1 MAVRIRL
8 KRIGKIHHPIYRV
21 VVVDS
26 RKKRDG
32 RVIEEVGK
40 YDPNQEPSLIELNSE
55 RIQYWLSVGAQPS
68 DPVHRFLVLSGDW
81 AKFKGAKV
89 VENRI
94 KTKEAGQSVE
104 EAIKA
109 ADDAAEKAKAKKA
122 EAEAK
127 AAKEAEES
135 AKAEEA
141 PAEEAAA
148 PAEDA
153 APAEEAAAEAPAE
166 EAPAEEAPAEEAKE
180 EAPAEEK
187 TEEAAE

>member
-21 VVVDS
+21 VVIDS

-40 YDPNQEPSLIELNSE
+40 YDPNQQPSLIELNSE

-68 DPVHRFLVLSGDW
+68 DAVHRFLVLSGDW
-81 AKFKGAKV
+81 ATFKGAKV

-94 KTKEAGQSVE
+94 QVKDAGADVEAAV
-104 EAIKA
+104 KA

-127 AAKEAEES
+127 AKKEAEEA
-135 AKAEEA
+135 AKAEEAEAAQAEEKTEEA
-141 PAEEAAA
+141 PAEEK
-148 PAEDA
+148 
-153 APAEEAAAEAPAE
+153 AEEAPAAEAPAE
-166 EAPAEEAPAEEAKE
+166 E
-180 EAPAEEK
+180 
-187 TEEAAE
+187 TSEAAE

>member
-40 YDPNQEPSLIELNSE
+40 YDPNQEPSLIELDSE
-55 RIQYWLSVGAQPS
+55 RIQYWLGVGAQPS

-94 KTKEAGQSVE
+94 KTKDAGQSIE

-127 AAKEAEES
+127 AKKEAEEA
-135 AKAEEA
+135 AKAAEA
-141 PAEEAAA
+141 AKAGEEAAA
-148 PAEDA
+148 
-153 APAEEAAAEAPAE
+153 EESPAEAPAE
-166 EAPAEEAPAEEAKE
+166 EA
-180 EAPAEEK
+180 
-187 TEEAAE
+187 TQEAAE

>member
-55 RIQYWLSVGAQPS
+55 RIQYWLGVGAQPS
-68 DPVHRFLVLSGDW
+68 DAVHRFLVLSGDW
-81 AKFKGAKV
+81 ARFKGAKN

-94 KTKEAGQSVE
+94 KVKEPGVDVE
-104 EAIKA
+104 AAIAA
-109 ADDAAEKAKAKKA
+109 ADTAAEKAKAKKA

-127 AAKEAEES
+127 AKKEA
-135 AKAEEA
+135 
-141 PAEEAAA
+141 
-148 PAEDA
+148 
-153 APAEEAAAEAPAE
+153 EAAAEESPAQPGAP
-166 EAPAEEAPAEEAKE
+166 EEAK
-180 EAPAEEK
+180 AE
-187 TEEAAE
+187 

>member
-40 YDPNQEPSLIELNSE
+40 YDPNQQPSLIELNSE

-68 DPVHRFLVLSGDW
+68 DAVHRFLVLSGDW
-81 AKFKGAKV
+81 ATFKGAKV

-94 KTKEAGQSVE
+94 QVKDAGADAEAAV
-104 EAIKA
+104 KA

-127 AAKEAEES
+127 AKKEAEEA
-135 AKAEEA
+135 AKAEEAEAAQAEEKTEEA
-141 PAEEAAA
+141 PAEEK
-148 PAEDA
+148 
-153 APAEEAAAEAPAE
+153 AEEAPAAEAPAE
-166 EAPAEEAPAEEAKE
+166 E
-180 EAPAEEK
+180 
-187 TEEAAE
+187 TSEAAE

>member
-40 YDPNQEPSLIELNSE
+40 YDPNQQPSLIELNSE

-68 DPVHRFLVLSGDW
+68 DAVHRFLVLSGDW
-81 AKFKGAKV
+81 ATFKGAKV

-94 KTKEAGQSVE
+94 QVKDAGADVEAAV
-104 EAIKA
+104 KA

-127 AAKEAEES
+127 AKKEAEEA
-135 AKAEEA
+135 AKAEEAEAAQAEEKTEEA
-141 PAEEAAA
+141 PAEEKA
-148 PAEDA
+148 
-153 APAEEAAAEAPAE
+153 
-166 EAPAEEAPAEEAKE
+166 E

-187 TEEAAE
+187 TEEAAQ

>member
-40 YDPNQEPSLIELNSE
+40 YDPNQQPSLIELNSE

-68 DPVHRFLVLSGDW
+68 DAVHRFLVLSGDW
-81 AKFKGAKV
+81 ATFKGAKV

-94 KTKEAGQSVE
+94 QVKDTGADVEAAV
-104 EAIKA
+104 KA

-127 AAKEAEES
+127 AKKEAEAAAKAEE
-135 AKAEEA
+135 AEAAKAEEKAEEA
-141 PAEEAAA
+141 PAEEK
-148 PAEDA
+148 
-153 APAEEAAAEAPAE
+153 AE
-166 EAPAEEAPAEEAKE
+166 EAPAEEAPAEE
-180 EAPAEEK
+180 K
-187 TEEAAE
+187 TEETAQ

>member
-40 YDPNQEPSLIELNSE
+40 YDPNQQPSLIELNSE

-68 DPVHRFLVLSGDW
+68 DAVHRFLVLSGDW
-81 AKFKGAKV
+81 ATFKGAKV

-94 KTKEAGQSVE
+94 QVKDAGADVEAAV
-104 EAIKA
+104 KA

-127 AAKEAEES
+127 AKKEAEEA
-135 AKAEEA
+135 AKAEEAEAAQAEEKTEEA
-141 PAEEAAA
+141 PAEEK
-148 PAEDA
+148 
-153 APAEEAAAEAPAE
+153 AE
-166 EAPAEEAPAEEAKE
+166 EAPAEEAPAEEKA
-180 EAPAEEK
+180 
-187 TEEAAE
+187 EEAAE

>member
-40 YDPNQEPSLIELNSE
+40 YDPNQQPSLIELNSE

-68 DPVHRFLVLSGDW
+68 DAVHRFLVLSGDW
-81 AKFKGAKV
+81 ATFKGVKV

-94 KTKEAGQSVE
+94 QVKDAGADVEAAV
-104 EAIKA
+104 KA

-127 AAKEAEES
+127 AKKEAEEA
-135 AKAEEA
+135 AKAEEAEAAQAEEKTEEA
-141 PAEEAAA
+141 PAEEK
-148 PAEDA
+148 
-153 APAEEAAAEAPAE
+153 AEEAPAAEAPAE
-166 EAPAEEAPAEEAKE
+166 E
-180 EAPAEEK
+180 
-187 TEEAAE
+187 TSEAAE

>member
-1 MAVRIRL
+1 VAVRIRL

-40 YDPNQEPSLIELNSE
+40 YDPNQQPSLIELNSE
-55 RIQYWLSVGAQPS
+55 RIQYWLGVGAQPS
-68 DPVHRFLVLSGDW
+68 DAVHRFLVLSGDW
-81 AKFKGAKV
+81 AQFKGAKV

-94 KTKEAGQSVE
+94 QVKDAGADVEAAV
-104 EAIKA
+104 KA

-127 AAKEAEES
+127 AKKEAEEA
-135 AKAEEA
+135 AKAAEA
-141 PAEEAAA
+141 EAA
-148 PAEDA
+148 ED
-153 APAEEAAAEAPAE
+153 AAEAPAE
-166 EAPAEEAPAEEAKE
+166 EKAEDT
-180 EAPAEEK
+180 PAEEK

>member
-40 YDPNQEPSLIELNSE
+40 YDPNQEPSLIELDSE
-55 RIQYWLSVGAQPS
+55 RIQYWLGVGAQPS

-94 KTKEAGQSVE
+94 KTKDAGQSIE

-127 AAKEAEES
+127 AKAKKEAEEA
-135 AKAEEA
+135 AKAG
-141 PAEEAAA
+141 EAAKA
-148 PAEDA
+148 
-153 APAEEAAAEAPAE
+153 AEEAAAEAPAE
-166 EAPAEEAPAEEAKE
+166 ESPAEAPAEEA
-180 EAPAEEK
+180 
-187 TEEAAE
+187 TQEAAE

>member
-40 YDPNQEPSLIELNSE
+40 YDPNQQPSLIELNSE

-68 DPVHRFLVLSGDW
+68 DAVHRFLVLSGDW
-81 AKFKGAKV
+81 ATFKGAKV

-94 KTKEAGQSVE
+94 QVKDAGADVEAAV
-104 EAIKA
+104 KA

-127 AAKEAEES
+127 AKKEAEEA
-135 AKAEEA
+135 AKAEEAEAAQAEEKTEEA
-141 PAEEAAA
+141 PAEEK
-148 PAEDA
+148 
-153 APAEEAAAEAPAE
+153 AEEVPAE
-166 EAPAEEAPAEEAKE
+166 EAPAEE
-180 EAPAEEK
+180 
-187 TEEAAE
+187 TSEAAE

>member
-8 KRIGKIHHPIYRV
+8 KRNGKIHHPIYRV

-40 YDPNQEPSLIELNSE
+40 YDPNQQPSLIELNSE

-68 DPVHRFLVLSGDW
+68 DAVHRFLVLSGDW
-81 AKFKGAKV
+81 ATFKGAKV

-94 KTKEAGQSVE
+94 QVKDAGADVEAAV
-104 EAIKA
+104 KA

-127 AAKEAEES
+127 AKKEAEE
-135 AKAEEA
+135 AAKAEEAEAAQTEEKAEEA
-141 PAEEAAA
+141 PAEEK
-148 PAEDA
+148 
-153 APAEEAAAEAPAE
+153 AE
-166 EAPAEEAPAEEAKE
+166 EAPAEEAPAEE
-180 EAPAEEK
+180 
-187 TEEAAE
+187 TSEAAE

>member
-40 YDPNQEPSLIELNSE
+40 YDPNQQPSLIELNSE

-68 DPVHRFLVLSGDW
+68 DAVHRFLVLSGDW
-81 AKFKGAKV
+81 ATFKGAKV

-94 KTKEAGQSVE
+94 QVKDAGADVEAAV
-104 EAIKA
+104 KA

-127 AAKEAEES
+127 AKKEAEE
-135 AKAEEA
+135 AAKAEEAEAAQTEEKAEEA
-141 PAEEAAA
+141 PAEEK
-148 PAEDA
+148 
-153 APAEEAAAEAPAE
+153 AE
-166 EAPAEEAPAEEAKE
+166 EAPAEEAPAEE
-180 EAPAEEK
+180 
-187 TEEAAE
+187 TSEAAE

>member
-40 YDPNQEPSLIELNSE
+40 YDPNQQPSLIELNSE

-68 DPVHRFLVLSGDW
+68 DAVHRFLVLSGDW
-81 AKFKGAKV
+81 ATFKGAKV

-94 KTKEAGQSVE
+94 QVKDAGADVEAAV
-104 EAIKA
+104 KA

-127 AAKEAEES
+127 AKKEAEEA

-141 PAEEAAA
+141 EAAQAEEKT
-148 PAEDA
+148 
-153 APAEEAAAEAPAE
+153 E
-166 EAPAEEAPAEEAKE
+166 EAPAE

>member
-40 YDPNQEPSLIELNSE
+40 YDPNQEPSLIELDSE
-55 RIQYWLSVGAQPS
+55 RIQYWLGVGAQPS

-81 AKFKGAKV
+81 AKFKGAKD
-89 VENRI
+89 
-94 KTKEAGQSVE
+94 AGQSIE

-127 AAKEAEES
+127 AKKEAEEA
-135 AKAEEA
+135 AKA
-141 PAEEAAA
+141 
-148 PAEDA
+148 
-153 APAEEAAAEAPAE
+153 AEEAAAE
-166 EAPAEEAPAEEAKE
+166 
-180 EAPAEEK
+180 
-187 TEEAAE
+187 EAAEESPAEAPDEEATQEAAE

>member
-40 YDPNQEPSLIELNSE
+40 YDPNQQPSLIELNSE

-68 DPVHRFLVLSGDW
+68 DAVHRFLVLSGDW
-81 AKFKGAKV
+81 ATFKGAKV

-94 KTKEAGQSVE
+94 QVKDAGADVEAAV
-104 EAIKA
+104 KA

-127 AAKEAEES
+127 AKKEAEE
-135 AKAEEA
+135 AAKAEEAEAAKAEEKAEEA
-141 PAEEAAA
+141 PAEEKA
-148 PAEDA
+148 
-153 APAEEAAAEAPAE
+153 
-166 EAPAEEAPAEEAKE
+166 E

-187 TEEAAE
+187 TEDAAQ

>member
-40 YDPNQEPSLIELNSE
+40 YDPNQEPSLIELDSE
-55 RIQYWLSVGAQPS
+55 RIQYWLGVGAQPS

-89 VENRI
+89 VENHI
-94 KTKEAGQSVE
+94 KTKDAGQSIE

-127 AAKEAEES
+127 AKKEAEEA
-135 AKAEEA
+135 AKA
-141 PAEEAAA
+141 
-148 PAEDA
+148 
-153 APAEEAAAEAPAE
+153 AEEAAAEAPAE
-166 EAPAEEAPAEEAKE
+166 ESPAEAPAEEA
-180 EAPAEEK
+180 
-187 TEEAAE
+187 TQEAAE

>member
-40 YDPNQEPSLIELNSE
+40 YDPNQQPSLIELNSE

-68 DPVHRFLVLSGDW
+68 DAVHRFLVLSGDW
-81 AKFKGAKV
+81 ATFKGAKV

-94 KTKEAGQSVE
+94 QVKDTGADVEAAV
-104 EAIKA
+104 KA

-127 AAKEAEES
+127 AKKEAEEA
-135 AKAEEA
+135 AKAEEAEAAQAEEKTEEA
-141 PAEEAAA
+141 PAEEK
-148 PAEDA
+148 
-153 APAEEAAAEAPAE
+153 AE
-166 EAPAEEAPAEEAKE
+166 EAPAEEAPAEEKA
-180 EAPAEEK
+180 
-187 TEEAAE
+187 EEAAE

>member
-1 MAVRIRL
+1 MLESLFTRRVTKVAVRIRL

-40 YDPNQEPSLIELNSE
+40 YDPNQEPSLIELESE
-55 RIQYWLSVGAQPS
+55 RIQYWLGVGAQPS
-68 DPVHRFLVLSGDW
+68 DAVHRFLVLSGDW
-81 AKFKGAKV
+81 AKFKGAKN

-94 KTKEAGQSVE
+94 RTKDEGDDVAA
-104 EAIKA
+104 AIKA

-127 AAKEAEES
+127 AKKEAEA
-135 AKAEEA
+135 AK
-141 PAEEAAA
+141 
-148 PAEDA
+148 
-153 APAEEAAAEAPAE
+153 AAAESEKAVEGTPAE
-166 EAPAEEAPAEEAKE
+166 EAPAEEKAE
-180 EAPAEEK
+180 
-187 TEEAAE
+187 

>member
-40 YDPNQEPSLIELNSE
+40 YDPNQQPSLIELNSE

-68 DPVHRFLVLSGDW
+68 DAVHRFLVLSGDW
-81 AKFKGAKV
+81 ATFKGAKV

-94 KTKEAGQSVE
+94 QVKDTGADVEAAV
-104 EAIKA
+104 KA
-109 ADDAAEKAKAKKA
+109 ADDAAEKVKAKKA

-127 AAKEAEES
+127 AKKEAEE
-135 AKAEEA
+135 AAKAEEAEAAKAEEKAEEA
-141 PAEEAAA
+141 PAEEKA
-148 PAEDA
+148 
-153 APAEEAAAEAPAE
+153 
-166 EAPAEEAPAEEAKE
+166 E

-187 TEEAAE
+187 TEETAE

>member
-40 YDPNQEPSLIELNSE
+40 YDPNQQPSLIELNSE

-68 DPVHRFLVLSGDW
+68 DAVHRFLVLSGDW
-81 AKFKGAKV
+81 ATFKGAKV

-94 KTKEAGQSVE
+94 QVKDAGADVEAAV
-104 EAIKA
+104 KA

-127 AAKEAEES
+127 AKKEAEEA
-135 AKAEEA
+135 AKAEEAEAAQAEEKTEEAPAEEKAEEASAEEA
-141 PAEEAAA
+141 PAEEK
-148 PAEDA
+148 
-153 APAEEAAAEAPAE
+153 AEEAAE
-166 EAPAEEAPAEEAKE
+166 
-180 EAPAEEK
+180 
-187 TEEAAE
+187 

>member
-40 YDPNQEPSLIELNSE
+40 YDPNQEPSLIELESE
-55 RIQYWLSVGAQPS
+55 RIQYWLGVGAQPS
-68 DPVHRFLVLSGDW
+68 DAVHRFLVLSGDW
-81 AKFKGAKV
+81 AKFKGAKN

-94 KTKEAGQSVE
+94 RTKDEGDDVAA
-104 EAIKA
+104 AIKA

-127 AAKEAEES
+127 AKKEAEA
-135 AKAEEA
+135 AK
-141 PAEEAAA
+141 
-148 PAEDA
+148 
-153 APAEEAAAEAPAE
+153 AAAESEKAAEGTPAE
-166 EAPAEEAPAEEAKE
+166 EAPAEEKAE
-180 EAPAEEK
+180 
-187 TEEAAE
+187 

>member
-40 YDPNQEPSLIELNSE
+40 YDPNQQPSLIELNSE

-94 KTKEAGQSVE
+94 QVKDSGADVEAAV
-104 EAIKA
+104 KA

-127 AAKEAEES
+127 AKQEAEAA
-135 AKAEEA
+135 AKAE
-141 PAEEAAA
+141 AAA
-148 PAEDA
+148 ADEP
-153 APAEEAAAEAPAE
+153 AAEAPAE
-166 EAPAEEAPAEEAKE
+166 EQVEET
-180 EAPAEEK
+180 PAEEK
-187 TEEAAE
+187 TEEASE

>member
-40 YDPNQEPSLIELNSE
+40 YDPNQQPSLIELNSE

-68 DPVHRFLVLSGDW
+68 DAVHRFLVLSGDW
-81 AKFKGAKV
+81 ATFKGAKV

-94 KTKEAGQSVE
+94 QVKDAGADVEAAV
-104 EAIKA
+104 KA

-127 AAKEAEES
+127 AKKEAEEA

-141 PAEEAAA
+141 EAAKAEEK
-148 PAEDA
+148 
-153 APAEEAAAEAPAE
+153 AE
-166 EAPAEEAPAEEAKE
+166 EAPAEEAPAEEKTE

>member
-40 YDPNQEPSLIELNSE
+40 YDPNQQPSLIELNSE

-68 DPVHRFLVLSGDW
+68 DAVHRFLVLSGDW
-81 AKFKGAKV
+81 ATFKGAKV

-94 KTKEAGQSVE
+94 QVKDAGADVEAAV
-104 EAIKA
+104 KA

-127 AAKEAEES
+127 AKKEAEEA
-135 AKAEEA
+135 AKAEEAEAAQAEEKTEEA
-141 PAEEAAA
+141 PAEEK
-148 PAEDA
+148 
-153 APAEEAAAEAPAE
+153 AE
-166 EAPAEEAPAEEAKE
+166 EAPAEEAPAEE
-180 EAPAEEK
+180 
-187 TEEAAE
+187 TSEAAE

>member
-40 YDPNQEPSLIELNSE
+40 YDPNQQPSLIELNSE

-68 DPVHRFLVLSGDW
+68 DAVHRFLVLSGDW
-81 AKFKGAKV
+81 ATFKGAKV

-94 KTKEAGQSVE
+94 LVKDAGADVEAAV
-104 EAIKA
+104 KA

-127 AAKEAEES
+127 AKKEAEE
-135 AKAEEA
+135 AAKAEEAEAAKAEEKAEEA
-141 PAEEAAA
+141 PAEEKA
-148 PAEDA
+148 
-153 APAEEAAAEAPAE
+153 
-166 EAPAEEAPAEEAKE
+166 E

-187 TEEAAE
+187 TEETAQ

>member
-40 YDPNQEPSLIELNSE
+40 YDPNQQPSLIELNSE

-68 DPVHRFLVLSGDW
+68 DAVHRFLVLSGDW
-81 AKFKGAKV
+81 ATFKGAKV

-94 KTKEAGQSVE
+94 QVKDAGADVEAAV
-104 EAIKA
+104 KA

-127 AAKEAEES
+127 AKKEAEEA
-135 AKAEEA
+135 AKAEET
-141 PAEEAAA
+141 EAAK
-148 PAEDA
+148 
-153 APAEEAAAEAPAE
+153 AE
-166 EAPAEEAPAEEAKE
+166 EAPAEEAPAEEKAE

>member
-40 YDPNQEPSLIELNSE
+40 YDPNQQPSLIELNSE

-68 DPVHRFLVLSGDW
+68 DAVHRFLVLSGDW
-81 AKFKGAKV
+81 ATFKGAKV

-94 KTKEAGQSVE
+94 QVKDAGADVEAAV
-104 EAIKA
+104 KA

-127 AAKEAEES
+127 AKKEAEE
-135 AKAEEA
+135 AAKAEEAEAAQAEEKAEEA
-141 PAEEAAA
+141 PAEEK
-148 PAEDA
+148 
-153 APAEEAAAEAPAE
+153 AEEAPAAEAPAE
-166 EAPAEEAPAEEAKE
+166 E
-180 EAPAEEK
+180 
-187 TEEAAE
+187 TSEAAE

>member
-40 YDPNQEPSLIELNSE
+40 YDPNQQPSLIELNSE

-68 DPVHRFLVLSGDW
+68 DAVHRFLVLSGDW
-81 AKFKGAKV
+81 ATFKGAKV

-94 KTKEAGQSVE
+94 QVKDAGADVEAAV
-104 EAIKA
+104 KA

-127 AAKEAEES
+127 AKKEAEE
-135 AKAEEA
+135 AAKAEEAEAAQAEEKAEEA
-141 PAEEAAA
+141 PAEEK
-148 PAEDA
+148 
-153 APAEEAAAEAPAE
+153 AEEVPAE
-166 EAPAEEAPAEEAKE
+166 EAPAEE
-180 EAPAEEK
+180 
-187 TEEAAE
+187 TSEAAE

>member
-21 VVVDS
+21 VVVAS

-40 YDPNQEPSLIELNSE
+40 YDPNQQPSLIELNSE

-68 DPVHRFLVLSGDW
+68 DAVHRFLVLSGDW
-81 AKFKGAKV
+81 ATFKGAKV

-94 KTKEAGQSVE
+94 QVKDAGADVEAAV
-104 EAIKA
+104 KA

-127 AAKEAEES
+127 AKKEAEE
-135 AKAEEA
+135 AAKAEEAEAAQTEEKAEEA
-141 PAEEAAA
+141 PAEEKA
-148 PAEDA
+148 D
-153 APAEEAAAEAPAE
+153 EAPAE
-166 EAPAEEAPAEEAKE
+166 EAPAEE
-180 EAPAEEK
+180 
-187 TEEAAE
+187 TSEAAE

>member
-40 YDPNQEPSLIELNSE
+40 YDPNQQPSLIELNSE

-68 DPVHRFLVLSGDW
+68 DAVHRFLVLSGDW
-81 AKFKGAKV
+81 ATFKGAKV

-94 KTKEAGQSVE
+94 QVKDAGADVEAAV
-104 EAIKA
+104 KA

-127 AAKEAEES
+127 AKKEAEEAS
-135 AKAEEA
+135 KAEEAEAAQAEEKTEEA
-141 PAEEAAA
+141 PAEEK
-148 PAEDA
+148 
-153 APAEEAAAEAPAE
+153 AEEAPAAEAPAE
-166 EAPAEEAPAEEAKE
+166 E
-180 EAPAEEK
+180 
-187 TEEAAE
+187 TSEAAE